1 MDQLPFAIALAA
13 GMLAVLN
20 PCGFALLPGYVAMLV
35 AEEPD
40 TPGGTGGPDSPG
52 RQAPLSRAL
61 GRALAT
67 TAAMTGGFVAVF
79 GLFALVAVPLALSL
93 ERYLPWATVAIGLLL
108 AALGVWL
115 LTGRSLAVPGI
126 RAPSPGRPAR
136 SARWAAV
143 YGTAYATA
151 SLSCTVAP
159 FLAVMAS
166 ATATGGAA
174 GAVGVFAAYAAGMA
188 LVVAVLTVATALA
201 RQGIAARMRRAL
213 PYINRASG
221 ALLLLAGAYVAYYG
235 RYEVQVLSG
244 GDTHDPVVSAATAV
258 QAELARALQEA
269 GPGVLL
275 TALAALAAVAGGVGL
290 LRWRNGSRRGAGRT

>member
-1 MDQLPFAIALAA
+1 MDQAPFAIALAA

-40 TPGGTGGPDSPG
+40 APGGTDGPDSPG
-52 RQAPLSRAL
+52 RKAPLSRAL

-67 TAAMTGGFVAVF
+67 TVAMTSGFIAVF
-79 GLFALVAVPLALSL
+79 GLFALIAVPLALSL
-93 ERYLPWATVAIGLLL
+93 ERYLPWVTVAIGLLL

-115 LTGRSLAVPGI
+115 LAGRSLSVPAV

-136 SARWAAV
+136 SVRWAAA

-166 ATATGGAA
+166 ATTTGGAA

-188 LVVAVLTVATALA
+188 LVVAVLTIGTALA

-221 ALLLLAGAYVAYYG
+221 VLLLLAGAYVAYYG
-235 RYEVQVLSG
+235 WYEVQVLSG
-244 GDTHDPVVSAATAV
+244 KDAQNPVIDAATTV
-258 QAELARALQEA
+258 QAELARALQA
-269 GPGVLL
+269 LGPGPL
-275 TALAALAAVAGGVGL
+275 LAALALLIAVTGATALV
-290 LRWRNGSRRGAGRT
+290 RSRTEGKDGRYR